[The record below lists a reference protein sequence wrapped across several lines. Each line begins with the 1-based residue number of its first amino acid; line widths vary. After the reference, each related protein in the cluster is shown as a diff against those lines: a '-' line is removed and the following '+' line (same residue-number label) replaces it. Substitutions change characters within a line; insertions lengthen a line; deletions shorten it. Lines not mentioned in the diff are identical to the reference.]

1 LRLTPI
7 STPSPAA
14 HSYDE
19 LGKKEGFLGA
29 IGNFLGGTS
38 GTRQQIAD
46 LGFEDTYLI
55 EQFVVRGDDVRIVK
69 CYPYPEWYAYT
80 ENDGGK
86 VTLLGTS
93 KTRPTYQQI
102 SEMFEEKGVAM
113 KWAREAGLG
122 KEFKDE

>member
-1 LRLTPI
+1 MRPI
-7 STPSPAA
+7 LPC
-14 HSYDE
+14 SYDE

-102 SEMFEEKGVAM
+102 SDMFEKKGVAM